1 MLKDK
6 VLRLN
11 SAFTIKQDA
20 LPQTGNSTIESIF
33 IEGYASTVDIDRQ
46 GDVVPKSVWEAGI
59 QNYLKNP
66 IILAQHDYD
75 DPIGRMVDYKID
87 DKGLWVKA
95 RISSAAEECYGLI
108 KDKVLTAFSIGFK
121 VLDAEYNSAAEVFLI
136 KELELVEISVVSV
149 PCNQNT
155 VFDLSKAFSDAN
167 EYTEFKQQFTPNGN
181 SAKGLESTT
190 EVNGT
195 SQGKWKMD
203 PKELEQM
210 VAQAAK
216 SAAEQATKSLVAA
229 QEAAAQEK
237 AAAEKAAQE
246 FDAKVKAAVQ
256 IQIGDSGAE
265 RLLAEM
271 TKRLDEQTAS
281 SKSALEGL
289 EASIKEKAA
298 ELAAIQKSK
307 MSFNDKQTGEAV
319 SYQDREKA
327 VLLAKV
333 AGKSIE
339 DTKFGRD
346 LIAKAGTYNVSTPLS
361 ATTGAIGTTGAH
373 LPSGIWELEVSTN
386 MEAEVRRRL
395 VVAPLFRAISMNT
408 NVMTMPLNPEAGL
421 ATWVGNDQFG
431 TANSRGGSTATTG
444 QTPGS
449 GSPHKLKEVTLNAY
463 KVASNEYLAYEEEE
477 DSILVIL
484 PIVRDA
490 MVRRIARTVDRA
502 YLLGDAGTIAPFNGL
517 NAYASSAA
525 TPSAAAATYGSV
537 AALRNMR
544 KGLGAWGLD
553 PAEVVFVVSTE
564 VYYDLLDD
572 STFQDMS
579 KVGPLATQLTGQ
591 IGQVGGSPVLVS
603 AEFDTKGSGK
613 TGAIAFAPGNFL
625 AGNQR
630 GLRFDTQ
637 ELVETQRRVL
647 VASLRTGMTQ
657 VTANLGSGATKL
669 VWAA

>member
-6 VLRLN
+6 VLHLN

-20 LPQTGNSTIESIF
+20 LPQAGNSAIESIF
-33 IEGYASTVDIDRQ
+33 IEGYASTIDIDRQ
-46 GDVVPKSVWEAGI
+46 GDVVPKSVWQAGI

-121 VLDAEYNSAAEVFLI
+121 VLDAEYNSAAEVFFI

-155 VFDLSKAFSDAN
+155 VFDLSKAFSDAS
-167 EYTEFKQQFTPNGN
+167 EYSKFKQQFTPSGN
-181 SAKGLESTT
+181 SAKGLESNT

-195 SQGKWKMD
+195 TQGKWKMD

-210 VAQAAK
+210 VANAAK

-229 QEAAAQEK
+229 QEAAALEK
-237 AAAEKAAQE
+237 AAAEKAAAE

-256 IQIGDSGAE
+256 VQVGESGTE

-271 TKRLDEQTAS
+271 TKRLEEQAS
-281 SKSALEGL
+281 ASKSALEGL

-307 MSFNDKQTGEAV
+307 MSFNDKASDEATT
-319 SYQDREKA
+319 YQDREKA
-327 VLLAKV
+327 VMLSKI
-333 AGKSIE
+333 AGKAIE
-339 DTKFGRD
+339 STKFGRE
-346 LIAKAGTYNVSTPLS
+346 LVEKAGQHVPS
-361 ATTGAIGTTGAH
+361 AT
-373 LPSGIWELEVSTN
+373 WELEVSTN

-395 VVAPLFRAISMNT
+395 VVAPLIRAVSMKT

-421 ATWVGNDQFG
+421 ATWV
-431 TANSRGGSTATTG
+431 ANSDFGASGSSGGSTATTG
-444 QTPGS
+444 QTPGR
-449 GSPHKLKEVTLNAY
+449 GSPHQLKEITLNAY
-463 KVASNEYLAYEEEE
+463 KVATKEYLNYEEEE
-477 DSILVIL
+477 DSLLVIM

-490 MVRRIARTVDRA
+490 MIRRLARSVDKA
-502 YLLGDAGTIAPFNGL
+502 YLMGANSASDPVKGL
-517 NAYASSAA
+517 SAYATANYTSANGVGA
-525 TPSAAAATYGSV
+525 HISASIAN
-537 AALRNMR
+537 LRSLR
-544 KGLGAWGLD
+544 KNLGAWGLD
-553 PAEVVFVVSTE
+553 PAEVVYVVSTE
-564 VYYDLLDD
+564 IYYDLLDD
-572 STFQDMS
+572 TTFQTMNQ
-579 KVGPLATQLTGQ
+579 VGPQATLLTGQ
-591 IGQVGGSPVLVS
+591 VGQIGNSPVLVS
-603 AEFDTKGSGK
+603 AEFASKG
-613 TGAIAFAPGNFL
+613 TGAVGALAFAPGNFM

-630 GLRFDTQ
+630 GLRMDTQ

-657 VTANLGSGATKL
+657 VTTNLGQGVSNF
-669 VWAA
+669 VWGTLS